1 VGSADFEGYGSPP
14 ETRSGPDHSTNASEG
29 IEGAFADLT
38 GTVVSDSV
46 K

>member
-1 VGSADFEGYGSPP
+1 VEAADFEGYRSPP
-14 ETRSGPDHSTNASEG
+14 ETRSDLDHPTYTSEG

>member
-1 VGSADFEGYGSPP
+1 VGSADFECYDSPL
-14 ETRSGPDHSTNASEG
+14 ETRSDLDHLTYASEE